1 MIGVEGYKRMV
12 STIRLDLLELFGKSY
27 ILDHIKKEIRNHD
40 EIQFYRDCVADAVG
54 ELAGVNALYSYVA
67 SYTFPFY
74 VKRIDKRSAAEITEE
89 NSKALE
95 ELCGG
100 GDET

>member
-40 EIQFYRDCVADAVG
+40 EVQFYRDCVADAVG
-54 ELAGVNALYSYVA
+54 GL
-67 SYTFPFY
+67 
-74 VKRIDKRSAAEITEE
+74 AEITEE

>member
-1 MIGVEGYKRMV
+1 MIGVEGYKRTG

-40 EIQFYRDCVADAVG
+40 EVQFYRNCVADAVG
-54 ELAGVNALYSYVA
+54 GLAGAA
-67 SYTFPFY
+67 APPPPAAPPTFPLY
-74 VKRIDKRSAAEITEE
+74 VKQIDKRSAAEITEE

-95 ELCGG
+95 ERCGG